1 MEDNY
6 MYQYT
11 WYQWLFIFYLYCFL
25 GWIFESSYVSLKER
39 RPVNRGFLRLPLL
52 PLYGTGAVM
61 MLWVSLPLREH
72 LLLVFLAGMTAS
84 TALEY
89 ITGWCMEQLF
99 RIRYWDYSSQA
110 FNLHGYIC
118 LSSSIAWGVLTLL
131 LTEVIHKPVEFWI
144 VNTSQA
150 LLLLWVL
157 FISVFFILD
166 TVQSVQAAL
175 NLAKVLDSMTHMLAE
190 LEDIQVQ
197 LALLK
202 AETNQKL
209 ANIQEEASHK
219 LAAAKAEAAL
229 YRTSKEEQIR
239 SLTRR
244 MSELAHQRQHMAL
257 HIDLYQRGIL
267 KRNPGA
273 RSTRFETAFKE
284 LREIAEKQLHK

>member
-1 MEDNY
+1 
-6 MYQYT
+6 
-11 WYQWLFIFYLYCFL
+11 
-25 GWIFESSYVSLKER
+25 
-39 RPVNRGFLRLPLL
+39 
-52 PLYGTGAVM
+52 
-61 MLWVSLPLREH
+61 
-72 LLLVFLAGMTAS
+72 
-84 TALEY
+84 
-89 ITGWCMEQLF
+89 
-99 RIRYWDYSSQA
+99 
-110 FNLHGYIC
+110 
-118 LSSSIAWGVLTLL
+118 
-131 LTEVIHKPVEFWI
+131 
-144 VNTSQA
+144 
-150 LLLLWVL
+150 
-157 FISVFFILD
+157 
-166 TVQSVQAAL
+166 
-175 NLAKVLDSMTHMLAE
+175 MTHMLAE

-244 MSELAHQRQHMAL
+244 MSELAHQRQRQGL
-257 HIDLYQRGIL
+257 IDLYQRGIL

>member
-1 MEDNY
+1 

-99 RIRYWDYSSQA
+99 RVRYWDYSSQA

-175 NLAKVLDSMTHMLAE
+175 NLAKVLDSMTHILAE

-202 AETNQKL
+202 VL
-209 ANIQEEASHK
+209 
-219 LAAAKAEAAL
+219 
-229 YRTSKEEQIR
+229 
-239 SLTRR
+239 RR
-244 MSELAHQRQHMAL
+244 IIS
-257 HIDLYQRGIL
+257 
-267 KRNPGA
+267 P
-273 RSTRFETAFKE
+273 
-284 LREIAEKQLHK
+284 

>member
-1 MEDNY
+1 M
-6 MYQYT
+6 
-11 WYQWLFIFYLYCFL
+11 
-25 GWIFESSYVSLKER
+25 
-39 RPVNRGFLRLPLL
+39 
-52 PLYGTGAVM
+52 
-61 MLWVSLPLREH
+61 
-72 LLLVFLAGMTAS
+72 
-84 TALEY
+84 
-89 ITGWCMEQLF
+89 
-99 RIRYWDYSSQA
+99 
-110 FNLHGYIC
+110 
-118 LSSSIAWGVLTLL
+118 
-131 LTEVIHKPVEFWI
+131 EFWI

-175 NLAKVLDSMTHMLAE
+175 NLAKVLDSMTHILAE

-284 LREIAEKQLHK
+284 LREIAAKTASQINIDQPPDSTHCPAADLYTAFISHHLIYHSHNSCSKVCFLLVCIL